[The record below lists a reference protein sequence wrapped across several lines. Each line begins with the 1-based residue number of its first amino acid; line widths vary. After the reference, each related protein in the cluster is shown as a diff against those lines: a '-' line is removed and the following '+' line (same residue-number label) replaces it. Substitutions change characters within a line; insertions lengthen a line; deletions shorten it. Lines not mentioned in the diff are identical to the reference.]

1 MCKAVQDILNTKD
14 PIAPPRPVPSS
25 NLSRYGK
32 AYELKTALFL
42 QPVRILNRALWVP
55 FNLLEYSTEPFGH
68 PTQSR
73 NNATSVSQKATL
85 VN

>member
-25 NLSRYGK
+25 NLSAMNWRQH
-32 AYELKTALFL
+32 FS
-42 QPVRILNRALWVP
+42 
-55 FNLLEYSTEPFGH
+55 FNLLEYSTEPSGH

-73 NNATSVSQKATL
+73 NNPISVSQKATL
-85 VN
+85 VNW